1 MSFLSTLLA
10 GLLLTLSS
18 RPNDTLAMIK
28 ANGELKVLT
37 RPSLTTYYEGPT
49 GPTGFEYDLVL
60 GFADSLQVRLRIVTA
75 PSTDAMLTALQRG
88 DAHLAAAG
96 VKATQ
101 GNRQKARF
109 GPTYQTVQEQLVHR
123 RGSTPPRTLQA
134 VTGKRF
140 RVAARTSHAAT
151 LNRLR
156 NDHPEL
162 SWQESTGITSSDLLN
177 EVWQQALDYTIV
189 DSHEMAVSQSFYPEL
204 QVAFNVGE
212 PRHLAWAFPLQS
224 DSSLYLAALRYLNGI
239 RSNGRL
245 EQLLERY
252 YGHVEDFDYV
262 GTRRFLS
269 HVRQRLPQYLQ
280 YFQAAAEQHRLD
292 WRLLAALGYQES
304 HWNPKAV
311 SPTGVRGIMMLTRDT
326 AEQVGIKNRHGA
338 RESINGGA
346 RYFATLKARISNDV
360 AEPDRTWFALAAY
373 NVGLGHLEDARW
385 LAKEAGAKANRWLD
399 VKKFLPLLSKPEWHE
414 KTRYGYARG
423 TEPVNHVQN
432 IRRYYDLLVREN
444 GRSQVLAAQ

>member
-1 MSFLSTLLA
+1 
-10 GLLLTLSS
+10 
-18 RPNDTLAMIK
+18 MIT
-28 ANGELKVLT
+28 ANGELRVLT
-37 RPSLTTYYEGPT
+37 RPSLTTYYQGPT
-49 GPTGFEYDLVL
+49 GATGLEYDLVR
-60 GFADSLQVRLRIVTA
+60 GFADSLHVRLRIVTA
-75 PSTDAMLTALQRG
+75 SSADAVLTALQRG

-96 VKATQ
+96 IKATQ
-101 GNRQKARF
+101 GNRKRARF
-109 GPTYQTVQEQLVHR
+109 APTYQTVQEQLVYR
-123 RGSTPPRTLQA
+123 RGSAPPRTLEA
-134 VTGKRF
+134 VAGKRF
-140 RVAARTSHAAT
+140 RVAAHTSHATT
-151 LNRLR
+151 LLSLH
-156 NDHPEL
+156 NDHPQL
-162 SWQESTGITSSDLLN
+162 SWQEGTGIATSELLN
-177 EVWQQALDYTIV
+177 EVCQHTLDYTIV
-189 DSHEMAVSQSFYPEL
+189 DSHEMAVSQSFYPEV
-204 QVAFNVGE
+204 QVAFDVGE
-212 PRHLAWAFPLQS
+212 PRHLAWAFPLQT
-224 DSSLYLAALRYLNGI
+224 DTNLYLAALRYLNRI

-326 AEQVGIKNRHGA
+326 ADQVGIKNRLSA
-338 RESINGGA
+338 RESIDGGA
-346 RYFATLKARISNDV
+346 RYFATLKRRISDNV

-373 NVGLGHLEDARW
+373 NVGLGHLEDARL
-385 LAKEAGAKANRWLD
+385 LAKEAGVSSNRWLD
-399 VKKFLPLLSKPEWHE
+399 VKKFLPLLSKSEWHE
-414 KTRYGYARG
+414 KTRHGYARG